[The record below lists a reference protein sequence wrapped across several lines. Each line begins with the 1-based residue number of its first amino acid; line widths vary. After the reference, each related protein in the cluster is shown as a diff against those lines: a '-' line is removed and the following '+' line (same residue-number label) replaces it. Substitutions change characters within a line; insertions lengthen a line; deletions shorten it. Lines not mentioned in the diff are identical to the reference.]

1 MLEVEDLVAQ
11 TERDV
16 PAARAPLVGLYV
28 EIVDAATELFRGGR
42 RHEGEEE
49 ARCRHGSPLLG
60 VVALLHGRA
69 LARILPG
76 QAVHV
81 GLELEL
87 ARLRLA
93 QSLADALVGDRV
105 VFPVRDVVL
114 LGNVTEA
121 AAEGVE
127 LATRLHVGRRVL
139 PDIALVLLF
148 RALRRARP
156 RAARR
161 GVR

>member
-1 MLEVEDLVAQ
+1 MLEVEDLIAQ

-16 PAARAPLVGLYV
+16 TAARATLVGLDV
-28 EIVDAATELFRGGR
+28 EIVDATTELSRGGR
-42 RHEGEEE
+42 RYGGEEGGAQE
-49 ARCRHGSPLLG
+49 EKTAKRRHGSPLLG

-69 LARILPG
+69 LARLRFPQALP
-76 QAVHV
+76 
-81 GLELEL
+81 
-87 ARLRLA
+87 
-93 QSLADALVGDRV
+93 DALVRSHV

-114 LGNVTEA
+114 LGDVAEA

-139 PDIALVLLF
+139 PDIALVLRF

>member
-1 MLEVEDLVAQ
+1 Q

-16 PAARAPLVGLYV
+16 PAARAPLVGFDV
-28 EIVDAATELFRGGR
+28 EIVYAATKLSRSGR
-42 RHEGEEE
+42 RHEGEEDGPQRE
-49 ARCRHGSPLLG
+49 KTARRRHGSVLLG

-87 ARLRLA
+87 ARLRLP
-93 QSLADALVGDRV
+93 QSLPDALVGDRV

-114 LGNVTEA
+114 LGDVAEA
-121 AAEGVE
+121 ASEGVE

-139 PDIALVLLF
+139 ADITFVLRF
-148 RALRRARP
+148 RAPRRTRP